1 MLPRFL
7 CNTKSLLLLSVV
19 VILLSVAISRCAIPV
34 QADAAIACE
43 LPQVVFLGEGPGT
56 YVLPDGFDKLF
67 VKKWS
72 PFRFGEITGDTITLT
87 EANNG
92 REAGHVARV
101 WAIAGANV
109 PEAHIGE
116 KVSLGRIAKDTLVKT
131 IIIDDDDDTRL
142 TQVINET
149 ERVLTVFQPAM
160 VQPISFT
167 TNHAGEYF
175 IDSEDSIAFWPVCTE
190 TWDKSSVKVSGVCSG
205 TNGAITLTVKNFGED
220 MTGFTQWRIYRNDVL
235 IDSGDVRLDAGQ
247 SWFWTYYD
255 GESYRLEVD
264 QRPGHPGNS
273 SPRVTVDGC
282 TQATA
287 TPTATATPVPTQTNT
302 PTMTPTNTATATQT
316 ATVEP
321 STTPTPSA
329 TATLNIGTPV
339 SETAT
344 PTSTPM
350 VPTNLTPQSHPLRHN
365 VYLPSIVSDG
375 PIGYQV
381 GDGPVLPSS
390 FVSPL
395 PTPTPRAT
403 LQPWP
408 PRKGCWQAQYC
419 VLLPYVVADVHSGE

>member
-1 MLPRFL
+1 MVPRYL
-7 CNTKSLLLLSVV
+7 RNTKSVMLLTAIVVLLSA
-19 VILLSVAISRCAIPV
+19 VISYCQPTPV
-34 QADAAIACE
+34 QAGAAIACE
-43 LPQVVFLGEGPGT
+43 LPQVVFLGQGPGT
-56 YVLPDGFDKLF
+56 YTLPDGYDRLF

-72 PFRFGEITGDTITLT
+72 PFRFGEIDGDSITLT
-87 EANNG
+87 ADNNG
-92 REAGHVARV
+92 RETGHVARV

-160 VQPISFT
+160 VQPIEFV

-190 TWDKSSVKVSGVCSG
+190 TWDKSSIKVSGVCSS
-205 TNGAITLTVKNFGED
+205 TNGSVVLTVKNFGED
-220 MTGFTQWRIYRNDVL
+220 MTGFTRWRIYRNDEL
-235 IDSGDVRLDAGQ
+235 FDSGDVRLDAGQ

-255 GESYRLEVD
+255 GASYRLEVD

-282 TQATA
+282 TAIA
-287 TPTATATPVPTQTNT
+287 TPTATGTSAATNT
-302 PTMTPTNTATATQT
+302 PTSSPTSTATMTATSTDTTSPTPTQT
-316 ATVEP
+316 AT
-321 STTPTPSA
+321 PSA
-329 TATLNIGTPV
+329 TPTATPTMNIGTPV

-344 PTSTPM
+344 PTNTPM
-350 VPTNLTPQSHPLRHN
+350 VPTNLTPQSHPLRNN
-365 VYLPSIVSDG
+365 VYLPLIANGG
-375 PIGYQV
+375 PIIPASV
-381 GDGPVLPSS
+381 
-390 FVSPL
+390 
-395 PTPTPRAT
+395 PTATPRAT

-408 PRKGCWQAQYC
+408 PRKGCWQAQHC
-419 VLLPYVVADVHSGE
+419 VLLPFVVADVHGGE